1 MDAFICERGI
11 ALDINTF
18 IDKFGNEA
26 LLKLKKSLTISTVDR
41 ITKIPKKT
49 TMFSVVKA
57 VHGSVLEVPKFCLD
71 MLRSKKFVSNITT
84 ELSSGERMRHEYI
97 GQSNPNQKLVVNH
110 VIDSFRNET
119 DDGYNGFT
127 LQLMAGCHARDTM
140 ILMFDG
146 TTKFAQDIQMG
157 DQLMGDDSTPRNVL
171 DLVRGNDTMYQITNV
186 KNESYVV
193 NGDHILCLTYT
204 NKKSLR
210 YSQREQCYIIIWFD
224 NTRISKKTKR
234 FSIKN
239 KNQSEVQQAAQQYF
253 DSINED
259 RIVEISVNDYLQ
271 LPKSFH
277 KDLKGYKTS
286 IDYPSIDLPI
296 DPYMIGYW
304 LGDGNANTSMI
315 TTQESSIID
324 YFKHKLPQY
333 KCYLQYQQSS
343 TYGYRING
351 NGRVGGNQ
359 FLNTLKTLQLLDN
372 KHIPLIYKCNSRAN
386 RLSLLAG
393 LLDADGSLN
402 QITKNEFEFSQ
413 SIEHEQIIDD
423 VIDLARSLGFSCYK
437 NKKKTSWTHKGIK
450 HIGEAWRICINGEG
464 VDEIPTLSPRKQ
476 ALPRKQIKDVLVSEI
491 TVTKLTADD
500 YYGFRVDGNQRYLM
514 SNFIV
519 THNCGKSYVAMDII
533 SKVKRKTLIVVPNTY
548 LLNQWV
554 KLLTEFFPT
563 ATIGELYGKRKVDGD
578 IIVGIINTVAD
589 LDEFEISTKVPWP
602 NIGKTIKYMKYVQ
615 KVSVDDLY
623 AQIGLTI
630 FDESQM
636 YVSKEFRKAFQRVR
650 SRFTIGLSATP
661 DIREDKLDKIHLSW
675 VGPILNADELEHYS
689 PAQDAFQSTATMI
702 KYHAL
707 DDHVQFKIRD
717 DGMMD
722 YQSIIEALVNDPH
735 RNQLLVNQVL
745 RLAKKGHYVFVFSD
759 RRSHLEQLYD
769 TISELSADSDI
780 PINLEMP
787 EASRKIILY
796 GGSSDQT
803 IQTANDMSNIIFTT
817 YQYSS
822 TGVSIKK
829 MDCLVLT
836 TPRRSNMKQ
845 IINRVFRLGSDQTI
859 ERQIIDLIDMKMP
872 IKRQHLERLKAY
884 KERGSQIVYETHIVE
899 QT

>member
-57 VHGSVLEVPKFCLD
+57 AHGSVLEVPKFCLD
-71 MLRSKKFVSNITT
+71 MLRAKKFVSNITT
-84 ELSSGERMRHEYI
+84 ELSLGERMRHEYI

-127 LQLMAGCHARDTM
+127 LL
-140 ILMFDG
+140 
-146 TTKFAQDIQMG
+146 
-157 DQLMGDDSTPRNVL
+157 
-171 DLVRGNDTMYQITNV
+171 
-186 KNESYVV
+186 
-193 NGDHILCLTYT
+193 
-204 NKKSLR
+204 
-210 YSQREQCYIIIWFD
+210 
-224 NTRISKKTKR
+224 
-234 FSIKN
+234 
-239 KNQSEVQQAAQQYF
+239 QAAGTG
-253 DSINED
+253 
-259 RIVEISVNDYLQ
+259 
-271 LPKSFH
+271 KSF
-277 KDLKGYKTS
+277 S
-286 IDYPSIDLPI
+286 
-296 DPYMIGYW
+296 
-304 LGDGNANTSMI
+304 
-315 TTQESSIID
+315 
-324 YFKHKLPQY
+324 
-333 KCYLQYQQSS
+333 
-343 TYGYRING
+343 
-351 NGRVGGNQ
+351 
-359 FLNTLKTLQLLDN
+359 
-372 KHIPLIYKCNSRAN
+372 
-386 RLSLLAG
+386 
-393 LLDADGSLN
+393 
-402 QITKNEFEFSQ
+402 
-413 SIEHEQIIDD
+413 
-423 VIDLARSLGFSCYK
+423 
-437 NKKKTSWTHKGIK
+437 
-450 HIGEAWRICINGEG
+450 
-464 VDEIPTLSPRKQ
+464 
-476 ALPRKQIKDVLVSEI
+476 
-491 TVTKLTADD
+491 
-500 YYGFRVDGNQRYLM
+500 
-514 SNFIV
+514 
-519 THNCGKSYVAMDII
+519 AMDII

-589 LDEFEISTKVPWP
+589 LDEFEISTRVPWP
-602 NIGKTIKYMKYVQ
+602 NIGKTVKYMKHVQ
-615 KVSVDDLY
+615 KVLVDDLY

-689 PAQDAFQSTATMI
+689 PAQDAFQSTATLI

-707 DDHVQFKIRD
+707 DEHVQFKIRD

-859 ERQIIDLIDMKMP
+859 ERQIIDPIDMKMP

-884 KERGSQIVYETHIVE
+884 KERGSKIVYETHIVD

>member
-57 VHGSVLEVPKFCLD
+57 AHGSVLEVPKFCLD
-71 MLRSKKFVSNITT
+71 MLRAKKFVSNITT
-84 ELSSGERMRHEYI
+84 ELSLGERMRHEYI

-127 LQLMAGCHARDTM
+127 LQLMAGCHAKDTM
-140 ILMFDG
+140 ILMSDG

-224 NTRISKKTKR
+224 NVRISKKTKR

-259 RIVEISVNDYLQ
+259 RIVEISVNGYLQ
-271 LPKSFH
+271 LSNH
-277 KDLKGYKTS
+277 MQKDLKGYKTS
-286 IDYPSIDLPI
+286 IDYSSLDLPI

-304 LGDGNANTSMI
+304 LGD
-315 TTQESSIID
+315 
-324 YFKHKLPQY
+324 
-333 KCYLQYQQSS
+333 
-343 TYGYRING
+343 
-351 NGRVGGNQ
+351 GRVGGNQ

-450 HIGEAWRICINGEG
+450 HAGEAWRICINGNG

-476 ALPRKQIKDVLVSEI
+476 ALPRKQIKDVLVSGI

-519 THNCGKSYVAMDII
+519 THNCGKSFVAMDII

-589 LDEFEISTKVPWP
+589 LNEFEISTKVPWP
-602 NIGKTIKYMKYVQ
+602 NIGKNVKYMKHVQ

-689 PAQDAFQSTATMI
+689 PAQDAFQSTATLI

-707 DDHVQFKIRD
+707 DEHVQFKIRD